1 MNLASGTVA
10 RNPAGGGPRAFILAA
25 GRRTT
30 WQPGVTYNTF
40 PNTGVVGIP
49 NRTSIAA
56 TLSPLD
62 VAPGRTIN
70 ITIASPAVITMQGG
84 GAHGMSI
91 DDAFWLYTTGAL
103 PTGTSGLAASAY
115 LTATNTTYYV
125 I

>member
-10 RNPAGGGPRAFILAA
+10 RNPAGGGPPAFMLSAA
-25 GRRTT
+25 GRTT
-30 WQPGVTYNTF
+30 WQPGVTYNTL
-40 PNTGVVGIP
+40 PNTGLVGIP
-49 NRTSIAA
+49 NRTTISA

-62 VAPGRTIN
+62 VAPGRTVN
-70 ITIASPAVITMQGG
+70 ISIASPAIITMQGG
-84 GAHGMSI
+84 GVHGMSAG
-91 DDAFWLYTTGAL
+91 DAFWLYTTGAL